1 VTRGIAEG
9 TARKVF
15 EQMAYFA
22 GYGFNKSHSAAY
34 ALLSYQTAYLKSH
47 HPAEFMAATLGCE
60 MDSTDRVMVLV
71 EECRRMGIP
80 VLPPDV
86 NTSRAQFSVT
96 DAGIRFG
103 MAAVK
108 NVGRAAVDEIVKE
121 RERGGPYASVVDLC
135 RRVSHDALNRRVV
148 EGLVAAGAMDTLHPS
163 RRRQFEVVPMALEG
177 GARHQR
183 EKAMGQTGL
192 FEDEAALPAS
202 DLPPVPEWDRNTRL
216 SRERE
221 VLGFY
226 LSAHPLDAYRDEI
239 SAVATGDTAALRGA
253 SGEVGLLGVV
263 SSIVRKVDKK
273 GRNMGFVTVEDY
285 AGTLECVLF
294 ADVFEKAKPFLEA
307 DRVVLVRGRLD
318 RREPESDPKILAT
331 DVFDF
336 ESSRDA
342 LEHTLYLKLP
352 LGVLDEK
359 TLYRIGGVLERY
371 PGRGEVVLLLET
383 VSGRRVR
390 MKANRYQVGVHS
402 DLLVELRSLLGQ
414 DAVRLG
420 ESVNGRNGR

>member
-1 VTRGIAEG
+1 
-9 TARKVF
+9 
-15 EQMAYFA
+15 
-22 GYGFNKSHSAAY
+22 
-34 ALLSYQTAYLKSH
+34 
-47 HPAEFMAATLGCE
+47 
-60 MDSTDRVMVLV
+60 
-71 EECRRMGIP
+71 
-80 VLPPDV
+80 
-86 NTSRAQFSVT
+86 
-96 DAGIRFG
+96 
-103 MAAVK
+103 
-108 NVGRAAVDEIVKE
+108 VGRAAVDEIVKE
-121 RERGGPYASVVDLC
+121 RERGGPYASLVDLC

-148 EGLVAAGAMDTLHPS
+148 ESLVAAGAMDTLHPS

-239 SAVATGDTAALRGA
+239 SAVATGDTAALKAITA
-253 SGEVGLLGVV
+253 SGDVGLLGVV

-285 AGTLECVLF
+285 AGTLECILF

-318 RREPESDPKILAT
+318 RREPESEPKILAAE
-331 DVFDF
+331 VFDF
-336 ESSRDA
+336 ESSRNA
-342 LEHTLYLKLP
+342 LEHTLYLRLP
-352 LGVLDEK
+352 MDAVDETILD
-359 TLYRIGGVLERY
+359 RIGGVLERY

-383 VSGRRVR
+383 GTGRRVR
-390 MKANRYQVGVHS
+390 MRANRYQVGVHS
-402 DLLVELRSLLGQ
+402 DLLLELRSLLGQ

-420 ESVNGRNGR
+420 ETVNGRNGR